1 MNRELIKQE
10 QQAEHYIDT
19 HIIKPRQSNQFQAEG
34 LWQEVILNY
43 LKNQALNYVGQA
55 LKHLVINHL
64 VDLAEWL
71 LKQLESYLLEQYQ
84 KASEEEKELF
94 KKKIREKFPNSQ
106 LASKL

>member
-1 MNRELIKQE
+1 MNKLLEQE

-19 HIIKPRQSNQFQAEG
+19 HIIHPSKNSQFQAEG

-43 LKNQALNYVGQA
+43 LKNQALVYVAQA
-55 LKHLVINHL
+55 LRHLAINHL

-71 LKQLESYLLEQYQ
+71 LKQLESYLLAQYK

-94 KKKIREKFPNSQ
+94 KKKIREKFPNSE
-106 LASKL
+106 LLKKL